1 MKLVGTIKKAF
12 AKQSGSTLRGTL
24 LIEVDGKDLWLSSK
38 AILNSKVVNG
48 KSFTT
53 GKELPVK
60 DGYKVEVEYEV
71 NGNFKNYTTIII
83 LDQKSEDNKAAT
95 LVTDA
100 SNAPEAPKS
109 TSGKAAPKGNTTGA
123 GKPKASQNAS
133 ESVYC
138 RVKKVSGNVVT
149 VVKLEKSDE
158 TGEPFDLTLGEGI
171 ELLIN
176 ARATL
181 IVKDK
186 VVTEIKKLYDKGGV
200 KNEWEEDVLIVSPLK
215 QTGYMSKDRQLKV
228 SLGNITNVAF
238 ELHKHFNTKKSVTC
252 VMETA
257 ESLFHAVENVRSKLV
272 DKYKDVLHDT
282 DTAAKLGA
290 ALTNAIPFI
299 PEFKDGGFEEL
310 LFIAEAIVDQ
320 QVKLELKIKG
330 LSVEEKES
338 VVAVVEPPKQTIE
351 AEASVIDSPEPQE
364 EPEDLPWDT
373 TESSKDEAQEV
384 ADTPDDNF
392 VDVPEPFD
400 FDDDS
405 IPF

>member
-1 MKLVGTIKKAF
+1 MKLVGIIKKAF

-24 LIEVDGKDLWLSSK
+24 LLESEGKDIWLSSK

-53 GKELPVK
+53 GKDLQIK

-83 LDQKSEDNKAAT
+83 LDQKSEDNRAGN
-95 LVTDA
+95 LVTD
-100 SNAPEAPKS
+100 SGNAPEAPKS
-109 TSGKAAPKGNTTGA
+109 TSGKAAPKGNTTVA
-123 GKPKASQNAS
+123 GKPKASQGAS

-138 RVKKVSGNVVT
+138 RVKQVSGNVVT

-158 TGEPFDLTLGEGI
+158 VGEPFELTLSDGI

-200 KNEWEEDVLIVSPLK
+200 KNEWEEDVTIVSQLK

-238 ELHKHFNTKKSVTC
+238 ELHKHFNTKKSVIC
-252 VMETA
+252 VLETA
-257 ESLFHAVENVRSKLV
+257 ESLFHAVEAVRAKLV

-299 PEFKDGGFEEL
+299 SEFKDGSFEEL
-310 LFIAEAIVDQ
+310 LFVAETIVDQ

-330 LSVEEKES
+330 LLVEEKAP
-338 VVAVVEPPKQTIE
+338 VKQTT
-351 AEASVIDSPEPQE
+351 EASTIDSPEPQE
-364 EPEDLPWDT
+364 EPEDLPWAT
-373 TESSKDEAQEV
+373 TESLGNEAQEV
-384 ADTPDDNF
+384 TTDTADDGF

-400 FDDDS
+400 FDSD